1 LRNFPVLGGARHPF
15 GLVSLLPKDLC
26 FVHIEATYPRFP
38 PDLGER
44 VVAGGFS
51 R

>member
-15 GLVSLLPKDLC
+15 GLVSLLPKDLY
-26 FVHIEATYPRFP
+26 FLHTEATYPRVR
-38 PDLGER
+38 PDLGES

-51 R
+51 L